1 MAPVK
6 NIIFDLGGVLL
17 NIDFK
22 LTEEAFKKL
31 GVTEFNNFYSK
42 EAASHLFEKLETGD
56 VSNEDFYVE
65 MQQYCRP
72 GTGFDEIQAAWN
84 AILMNFRKESVT
96 YLQKLK
102 ERYNLYLLS
111 NTNSIHH
118 VKFSSFFREE
128 FGYEFDSNFIKAYYS
143 HEMRR
148 RKPYV
153 ETYLYVLENGGLDA
167 ASTLFIDDAGVNI
180 EGAKKAGLQTH
191 LLLPDERVERLG
203 L

>member
-22 LTEEAFKKL
+22 LTGEAFKQL
-31 GVTEFNNFYSK
+31 GVTGFNELYSK

-56 VSNEDFYVE
+56 ISNEDFYAE

-72 GTGFDEIQAAWN
+72 GTSFNEIQVAWN
-84 AILMNFRKESVT
+84 AILVSFRKESIT
-96 YLQKLK
+96 YLPTLK
-102 ERYNLYLLS
+102 ERYGLYLLS

-118 VKFSSFFREE
+118 IKFSNFFRED
-128 FGYEFDSNFIKAYYS
+128 FDYEFDTNFIKAYYS
-143 HEMRR
+143 HEMHQ

-153 ETYLYVLENGGLDA
+153 ETYLYVLQHSGLDA

-180 EGAKKAGLQTH
+180 EGAKRAGLQTH
-191 LLLPDERVERLG
+191 LLLPDERIERLG